1 MQVNLHFLDIAWVK
15 VDYFVLFTLFTGQ
28 SLFLQYGRVVNIK
41 SKGHCSVHEYTS
53 TCMGLTHSAAI
64 LVLTTNLVGEFTSPH
79 PASAEIWD
87 GHYVNTAN

>member
-15 VDYFVLFTLFTGQ
+15 VDYFVLFIQ
-28 SLFLQYGRVVNIK
+28 SLLLQYGRVVNIK

-64 LVLTTNLVGEFTSPH
+64 LVLTTNWVGEFTSPH
-79 PASAEIWD
+79 PASALI
-87 GHYVNTAN
+87 